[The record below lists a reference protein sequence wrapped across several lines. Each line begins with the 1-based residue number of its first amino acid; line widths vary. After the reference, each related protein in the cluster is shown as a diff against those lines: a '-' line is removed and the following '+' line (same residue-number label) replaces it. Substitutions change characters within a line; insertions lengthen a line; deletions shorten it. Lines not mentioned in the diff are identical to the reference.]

1 MAGNILIKGARVHN
15 LKNIDL
21 EIPRGRLVVITGV
34 SGSGKSSLAF
44 DTLYAE
50 GQRRYLESLGADAR
64 QLLQQLPQPD
74 VDSIEGLSPAIA
86 VQQRPGL
93 ASPRST
99 VGTLTDVQDYL
110 RVLFARVGQP
120 HCVNCGRAISAY
132 TVEQIVDQLLALPA
146 QTRIIVLAAV
156 SLSQAGSVAER
167 LSEFA
172 RQGFARVMIDGEMRE
187 LGTEINL
194 DAGSVRQLDLVIDR
208 LVVRDGIE
216 RRLADSLEVASSQGD
231 RVVKIQILDGNE
243 APSQRELLFSLRFI
257 CVHCGAAMPEITPS
271 MFSFNSPQG
280 ACPTCNGLGVII
292 AARGK
297 RNKADNEDGTAPCPE
312 CSGTRLR
319 KESLAVRIDG
329 HNISDIAVWP
339 IDQAREFFPALAFG
353 EDRKVVGE
361 KIVDQIVRRLGVM
374 AELGLGYLSLDR
386 PTVTLSGGELQRVR
400 LGTQIGSAMAG
411 ILYVLDEPSIGLHQ
425 KDNEKLL
432 TLLKQLRDAGNTVL
446 VVEHDRE
453 TMREADYLID
463 MGPGAGVHGGEVV
476 AHGAPSEIC
485 RNERSRTGRYLS
497 GMAKV
502 PMPSKRRGA
511 KDNFLTVRNVEA
523 HNLKNLT
530 VNIPIGVM
538 TCVTG
543 VSGAGKSTLV
553 MDVLYRA
560 VAARLQRRKR
570 DAGASAA
577 IFGWEH
583 FDRVIGVDQSPIGRT
598 ARSNPATYTGLYDHL
613 RDLFAQLPEARVRG
627 YESER
632 FSFNASGG
640 RCEAC
645 GGEGVT
651 RVEMYFLPEVYVTC
665 AVCKGRRYNRE
676 TLDIKYKGMSIADIL
691 ALTVDQALEL
701 LANIPAIHDRLR
713 TLRDVGLGYLQLGQ
727 PASTLAGGEAQ
738 RVKLARELARR
749 SSGRTLYVLD
759 EPTTGLHFEDVETL
773 LELLHRLVDLGNTIV
788 VVEHNLDVIK
798 NADHVI
804 DLGPEGGAR
813 GGELVACGSPEEIA
827 GVADSATG
835 RYLKEVLEAASGLRN
850 ALGPT

>member
-1 MAGNILIKGARVHN
+1 MADNIVIKGARAHN
-15 LKNIDL
+15 LKNIDV

-44 DTLYAE
+44 DTIYAE

-64 QLLQQLPQPD
+64 QLLQQLPHPE
-74 VDSIEGLSPAIA
+74 VDSIEGLSPTIA
-86 VQQRPGL
+86 VQQKPGL

-120 HCVNCGRAISAY
+120 HCVSCGRAIRAD

-146 QTRIIVLAAV
+146 QTRFIVLAPV
-156 SLSQAGSVAER
+156 SLFQAGNVAER
-167 LSEFA
+167 LRELA
-172 RQGFARVMIDGEMRE
+172 RQGFARVLIDGEMRE
-187 LGTEINL
+187 LGNEGSF
-194 DAGSVRQLDLVIDR
+194 DAGAVRQLDLVIDR

-216 RRLADSLEVASSQGD
+216 RRLADSLEVASRHGD
-231 RVVKIQILDGNE
+231 RVVKIQLLDGDE
-243 APSQRELLFSLRFI
+243 ASSQRELLFSLRFA

-271 MFSFNSPQG
+271 LFSFNSPQG
-280 ACPTCNGLGVII
+280 ACSSCNGLGVI
-292 AARGK
+292 AATRGK
-297 RNKADNEDGTAPCPE
+297 RKKADSEDSTTPCPE
-312 CSGTRLR
+312 CNGSRLR
-319 KESLAVRIDG
+319 RESLAVRIDG
-329 HNISDIAVWP
+329 RNISDIAALP
-339 IDQAREFFPALAFG
+339 IDQAREFFSALAFG
-353 EDRKVVGE
+353 DDRKVVGQ
-361 KIVDQIVRRLGVM
+361 KIVDQIVRRLRVM

-400 LGTQIGSAMAG
+400 LATQIGSAMAG
-411 ILYVLDEPSIGLHQ
+411 VLYVLDEPSMGLHQ
-425 KDNEKLL
+425 KDNAKLL

-476 AHGAPSEIC
+476 AHGTPSEIC

-497 GMAKV
+497 GTAKV
-502 PMPSKRRGA
+502 PMPSKRRGG
-511 KDNFLTVRNVEA
+511 KDNFLTVRNA
-523 HNLKNLT
+523 AARNLKNLT
-530 VNIPIGVM
+530 VKIPIGAM

-553 MDVLYRA
+553 MDVLYPG
-560 VAARLQRRKR
+560 VAARLQRRKG
-570 DAGASAA
+570 DARAEAK
-577 IFGWEH
+577 ILGWEN

-613 RDLFAQLPEARVRG
+613 RELFAQLPEARVRG

-691 ALTVDQALEL
+691 DLSVDQALEL
-701 LANIPAIHDRLR
+701 LANVPAIHDRLR
-713 TLRDVGLGYLQLGQ
+713 TLRDVGLGYLKLGQ
-727 PASTLAGGEAQ
+727 SASTLAGGEAQ

-749 SSGRTLYVLD
+749 STGRSLYVLD
-759 EPTTGLHFEDVETL
+759 EPTAGLHFDDVLTL
-773 LELLHRLVDLGNTIV
+773 LELLHRLTELGNTIV
-788 VVEHNLDVIK
+788 IVEHNLDVIK
-798 NADHVI
+798 NSDYVI
-804 DLGPEGGAR
+804 DLGPEGGDR
-813 GGELVACGSPEEIA
+813 GGELIACGSPEEIA
-827 GVADSATG
+827 EDADSATG
-835 RYLKEVLEAASGLRN
+835 RYLKEVLEAAKRC
-850 ALGPT
+850 

>member
-1 MAGNILIKGARVHN
+1 MADNIVIKGARAHN
-15 LKNIDL
+15 LKNIDV

-44 DTLYAE
+44 DTIYAE
-50 GQRRYLESLGADAR
+50 GQRRYLESLGTEAR

-74 VDSIEGLSPAIA
+74 VDSIEGLSPTIA

-99 VGTLTDVQDYL
+99 VGTLTDVRDYL

-120 HCVNCGRAISAY
+120 HCVSCGRAIRAH

-146 QTRIIVLAAV
+146 QTRIIVLAPV
-156 SLSQAGSVAER
+156 SLFQAGNVAER
-167 LSEFA
+167 LREFA
-172 RQGFARVMIDGEMRE
+172 RQGFARILIDGEIRE
-187 LGTEINL
+187 LGNEDSF
-194 DAGSVRQLDLVIDR
+194 DAGAVRQLDLVVDR

-216 RRLADSLEVASSQGD
+216 RRLADSLEVASRHGD
-231 RVVKIQILDGNE
+231 RVVKIQLLDGNE
-243 APSQRELLFSLRFI
+243 ASSQRELLFSLRFA
-257 CVHCGAAMPEITPS
+257 CVHCGAVMPEITPS
-271 MFSFNSPQG
+271 LFSFNSPQG
-280 ACPTCNGLGVII
+280 ACSSCNGLGVIA

-297 RNKADNEDGTAPCPE
+297 RKKADSEGSTAPCPE
-312 CSGTRLR
+312 CNGTRLR
-319 KESLAVRIDG
+319 KESHAVRIEG
-329 HNISDIAVWP
+329 RNISDIAAWP
-339 IDQAREFFPALAFG
+339 IDQARGFFSALALG
-353 EDRKVVGE
+353 EDRRVVGQ
-361 KIVDQIVRRLGVM
+361 KIVDQIVQRLRVL
-374 AELGLGYLSLDR
+374 AELGLGYLRLDR
-386 PTVTLSGGELQRVR
+386 PTVTLSGGELQRLR
-400 LGTQIGSAMAG
+400 LATQIGSAMAG
-411 ILYVLDEPSIGLHQ
+411 VLYVLDEPSLGLHQ
-425 KDNEKLL
+425 KDNAQLL

-463 MGPGAGVHGGEVV
+463 MGPAAGVRGGEVV
-476 AHGAPSEIC
+476 AYGTPSEIC

-497 GMAKV
+497 GASKV
-502 PMPSKRRGA
+502 PMPSRRREDQ
-511 KDNFLTVRNVEA
+511 KQNLLTIENARA

-530 VNIPIGVM
+530 VSIPVGAM

-553 MDVLYRA
+553 MDVLYPG
-560 VAARLQRRKR
+560 VAARLQRRKG
-570 DAGASAA
+570 DAGGEAK
-577 IFGWEH
+577 IFGWEN

-598 ARSNPATYTGLYDHL
+598 ARSNAATYTGLYDHL
-613 RDLFAQLPEARVRG
+613 RELFAQLPEARVRG
-627 YESER
+627 YESKR

-651 RVEMYFLPEVYVTC
+651 RVEMYFLPEIYVTC

-691 ALTVDQALEL
+691 DLTVDQALEL
-701 LANIPAIHDRLR
+701 LANVPAIHDRLR

-727 PASTLAGGEAQ
+727 SASTLAGGEAQ

-749 SSGRTLYVLD
+749 STGRSLYVLD
-759 EPTTGLHFEDVETL
+759 EPTAGLHFEDVHTL
-773 LELLHRLVDLGNTIV
+773 LELLHRLTELGNTIV

-798 NADHVI
+798 NADYVI
-804 DLGPEGGAR
+804 DLGPEGGDR
-813 GGELVACGSPEEIA
+813 GGELIACGSPDKIVED
-827 GVADSATG
+827 ADSVTG
-835 RYLKEVLEAASGLRN
+835 RYLKEVLEAAQQC
-850 ALGPT
+850 

>member
-1 MAGNILIKGARVHN
+1 MADNIVIKGARAHN
-15 LKNIDL
+15 LKNIDV

-44 DTLYAE
+44 DTIYAE

-64 QLLQQLPQPD
+64 QLLQQLPHAE
-74 VDSIEGLSPAIA
+74 VDSIEGLSPTIA
-86 VQQRPGL
+86 VQQKPGL

-120 HCVNCGRAISAY
+120 HCVSCGRAIRAD

-146 QTRIIVLAAV
+146 QTRFIVLAPV
-156 SLSQAGSVAER
+156 SLFQAGNVAER
-167 LSEFA
+167 LRELA
-172 RQGFARVMIDGEMRE
+172 RQGFARVLIDGEMRE
-187 LGTEINL
+187 LGNEGSF
-194 DAGSVRQLDLVIDR
+194 DAGAVRQLDLVIDR

-216 RRLADSLEVASSQGD
+216 RRLADSLEVASRHGD
-231 RVVKIQILDGNE
+231 RAVKIQLLDGDE
-243 APSQRELLFSLRFI
+243 ASSQRELLFSLRFA
-257 CVHCGAAMPEITPS
+257 CVHCGAVMPEITPS
-271 MFSFNSPQG
+271 LFSFNSPQG
-280 ACPTCNGLGVII
+280 ACSSCNGLGVIV
-292 AARGK
+292 ATGGK
-297 RNKADNEDGTAPCPE
+297 RKKADSEDSTTPCPE
-312 CSGTRLR
+312 CNGSRLR
-319 KESLAVRIDG
+319 RESLTVRIDG
-329 HNISDIAVWP
+329 RNISDIAALP
-339 IDQAREFFPALAFG
+339 IDQAREFFSGLTFG
-353 EDRKVVGE
+353 DDRKVIGQ
-361 KIVDQIVRRLGVM
+361 KIVDQIVRRLRVM

-400 LGTQIGSAMAG
+400 LATQIGSAMAG
-411 ILYVLDEPSIGLHQ
+411 VLYVLDEPSMGLHQ
-425 KDNEKLL
+425 KDNAKLL

-476 AHGAPSEIC
+476 AHGTPSEIS

-497 GMAKV
+497 GTAKV
-502 PMPSKRRGA
+502 PMPSKRRGGQ
-511 KDNFLTVRNVEA
+511 DNFLTVRNA
-523 HNLKNLT
+523 AARNLKNLT
-530 VNIPIGVM
+530 VNIPIGAM

-553 MDVLYRA
+553 LDVLYPG
-560 VAARLQRRKR
+560 VAARLQRRKGDTR
-570 DAGASAA
+570 AEAK
-577 IFGWEH
+577 ILGWEN

-613 RDLFAQLPEARVRG
+613 RELFAQLPEARVRG

-691 ALTVDQALEL
+691 DLSVDQALVL

-713 TLRDVGLGYLQLGQ
+713 TLRDVGLGYLKLGQ
-727 PASTLAGGEAQ
+727 SASTLAGGEAQ

-749 SSGRTLYVLD
+749 STGRSLYVLD
-759 EPTTGLHFEDVETL
+759 EPTAGLHFEDVHTL
-773 LELLHRLVDLGNTIV
+773 LELLHRLTELGNTIV
-788 VVEHNLDVIK
+788 IVEHNLDVIK
-798 NADHVI
+798 NSDYVI
-804 DLGPEGGAR
+804 DLGPEGGDR
-813 GGELVACGSPEEIA
+813 GGELMACGSPEEIA
-827 GVADSATG
+827 EEPDSVTG
-835 RYLKEVLEAASGLRN
+835 RYLKEVLETAKRC
-850 ALGPT
+850 

>member
-1 MAGNILIKGARVHN
+1 MADNIVIKGARAHN
-15 LKNIDL
+15 LKNIDV

-44 DTLYAE
+44 DTIYAE

-74 VDSIEGLSPAIA
+74 VDSIEGLSPTIA
-86 VQQRPGL
+86 VQQKPGL
-93 ASPRST
+93 ANPRST
-99 VGTLTDVQDYL
+99 VGTLTDIQDYL

-132 TVEQIVDQLLALPA
+132 TVEQIVDRLVALPA
-146 QTRIIVLAAV
+146 QTRLIVLAPV
-156 SLSQAGSVAER
+156 TPSPMGDVAAR
-167 LSEFA
+167 LREFA
-172 RQGFARVMIDGEMRE
+172 RQGFARVLIDGAMRE
-187 LGTEINL
+187 LGTEINF

-216 RRLADSLEVASSQGD
+216 KRLADSLEVASRHGD
-231 RVVKIQILDGNE
+231 RVVKIQVSDGNKSASE
-243 APSQRELLFSLRFI
+243 SELLFSLRFA
-257 CVHCGAAMPEITPS
+257 CVHCGTSMPEMTPS

-280 ACPTCNGLGVII
+280 ACPSCNGLGVIT
-292 AARGK
+292 APRGK
-297 RNKADNEDGTAPCPE
+297 RKKVDSEDSTTPCLE
-312 CSGTRLR
+312 CNGTRLSKDSR
-319 KESLAVRIDG
+319 AVRIDRR
-329 HNISDIAVWP
+329 NIAEIAAWS
-339 IDQAREFFPALAFG
+339 IDQARKFLSALAFS
-353 EDRKVVGE
+353 EERKVVGQ
-361 KIVDQIVRRLGVM
+361 KLVDQIVRRLGVM

-400 LGTQIGSAMAG
+400 LATQIGSTMAG
-411 ILYVLDEPSIGLHQ
+411 VLYVLDEPSIGLHQ
-425 KDNEKLL
+425 KDNAKLL

-446 VVEHDRE
+446 VVEHDPE

-476 AHGAPSEIC
+476 AHGTPSEIC

-497 GMAKV
+497 GIVTV
-502 PMPSKRRGA
+502 PMPSKRRDG
-511 KDNFLTVRNVEA
+511 KDHLFSVQNANAR
-523 HNLKNLT
+523 NLKNLT
-530 VNIPIGVM
+530 VNIPVGAM

-553 MDVLYRA
+553 MDVLYPG
-560 VAARLQRRKR
+560 VAARLQRHKGNARGK
-570 DAGASAA
+570 AK
-577 IFGWEH
+577 ILGWEN

-613 RDLFAQLPEARVRG
+613 RELFAQLPEARVRG
-627 YESER
+627 YGSEH

-691 ALTVDQALEL
+691 DLTVDQALEL

-749 SSGRTLYVLD
+749 STGRSLYVLD
-759 EPTTGLHFEDVETL
+759 EPTAGLHFEDVRTL
-773 LELLHRLVDLGNTIV
+773 LELLHRLTELGNTIV

-798 NADHVI
+798 NADYVI
-804 DLGPEGGAR
+804 DLGPEGGER
-813 GGELVACGSPEEIA
+813 GGELIACGSPEEIA
-827 GVADSATG
+827 EVADSATG
-835 RYLKEVLEAASGLRN
+835 RYLKDVLEAV
-850 ALGPT
+850 

>member
-1 MAGNILIKGARVHN
+1 MAGNIVIKGARAHN
-15 LKNIDL
+15 LKSIDV
-21 EIPRGRLVVITGV
+21 EIPRGRLVVLTGV

-44 DTLYAE
+44 DTIYAE

-74 VDSIEGLSPAIA
+74 VDSIEGLSPTIA
-86 VQQRPGL
+86 VQQEPGR
-93 ASPRST
+93 AGPRST

-110 RVLFARVGQP
+110 RVLFARVGEP
-120 HCVNCGRAISAY
+120 HCVSCGSAISAS
-132 TVEQIVDQLLALPA
+132 TVEQIVDQLSALPA
-146 QTRIIVLAAV
+146 QTRIIVLAPV
-156 SLSQAGSVAER
+156 SSQAGNVAER
-167 LSEFA
+167 LRELA
-172 RQGFARVMIDGEMRE
+172 RQGFARVLIDGEMRE
-187 LGTEINL
+187 LGAEINL

-216 RRLADSLEVASSQGD
+216 KRLADSLEVASRYGD
-231 RVVKIQILDGNE
+231 RIVKIQILDGNE
-243 APSQRELLFSLRFI
+243 SSSPRELLLSLRFA
-257 CVHCGAAMPEITPS
+257 CVHCGTVMPEMTPS

-280 ACPTCNGLGVII
+280 ACSGCNGLGVIT

-297 RNKADNEDGTAPCPE
+297 RKRADGEDGVPCPE
-312 CSGTRLR
+312 CNGTRLK

-329 HNISDIAVWP
+329 RNIGEIAASP
-339 IDQAREFFPALAFG
+339 IDQAREFFSGLAFS
-353 EDRKVVGE
+353 EERKVVGR
-361 KIVDQIVRRLGVM
+361 KIVDQIIRRLGVM

-386 PTVTLSGGELQRVR
+386 QTVTLSGGELQRVR
-400 LGTQIGSAMAG
+400 LATQIGAAMAG
-411 ILYVLDEPSIGLHQ
+411 VLYVLDEPSIGLHQ
-425 KDNEKLL
+425 KDNAKLL
-432 TLLKQLRDAGNTVL
+432 ALLKQLRDAGNTVL

-453 TMREADYLID
+453 TMLAADYLID
-463 MGPGAGVHGGEVV
+463 IGPGAGVRGGEVV
-476 AHGAPSEIC
+476 AHGTPSEIC

-497 GMAKV
+497 GSAKV
-502 PMPSKRRGA
+502 PAPSQRRGG
-511 KDNFLTVRNVEA
+511 KDSFLEVRNA
-523 HNLKNLT
+523 DARNLKNLT
-530 VNIPIGVM
+530 VNIPIGAM

-553 MDVLYRA
+553 MEVLYSG
-560 VAARLQRRKR
+560 VAARLQRRKTG
-570 DAGASAA
+570 AGANAA
-577 IFGWEH
+577 ILGWEN

-613 RDLFAQLPEARVRG
+613 RELFAKLPEARVRG

-691 ALTVDQALEL
+691 DLTVDQALEL

-749 SSGRTLYVLD
+749 STGRSLYVLD
-759 EPTTGLHFEDVETL
+759 EPTSGLHFEDVKTL
-773 LELLHRLVDLGNTIV
+773 LELLHRLTELGNTIV
-788 VVEHNLDVIK
+788 IVEHNLDVIK
-798 NADHVI
+798 NADYVI
-804 DLGPEGGAR
+804 DLGPEGGER
-813 GGELVACGSPEEIA
+813 GGELIARGSPEEVA
-827 GVADSATG
+827 QVADSATG
-835 RYLKEVLEAASGLRN
+835 RYLKAALD
-850 ALGPT
+850 AV